1 MSAKNS
7 LPTTI
12 ALGVA
17 RGGLEIRQFMRQRE
31 SVVFTLAFPIIL
43 LAIFG
48 SVFKT
53 TIADGVTFSQYFVAG
68 MIASGLVNTGFQ
80 QLAITIPMEREFGSL
95 KRLRGTP
102 MHVASYFIG
111 KSILV
116 FVSMAIQVLLLLA
129 GGMIFFG
136 VELPS
141 DPYKWSVFTWLIVFG
156 SAASTAL
163 GIAFAAVPKSGRGA
177 SAVVSPVVII
187 LQFFSGVFFVF
198 TDLPGWMQQVAAI
211 FPLKWMT
218 QGMRSVFLPD
228 SFALREVAGTWETV
242 EIEKINRSIC
252 NFCSDS
258 FGNFCIR
265 GHFNSE
271 TNSKTKPKN
280 RLGGFHQRD

>member
-1 MSAKNS
+1 MSNKIPSALS
-7 LPTTI
+7 LGI
-12 ALGVA
+12 A

-31 SVVFTLAFPIIL
+31 SVVFTMAFPIIL

-48 SVFKT
+48 SVFK
-53 TIADGVTFSQYFVAG
+53 DNLDGGVTFAQYFVAG

-80 QLAITIPMEREFGSL
+80 QLAILIPMEREFGSL

-102 MHVASYFIG
+102 APASSYFIG

-116 FVSMAIQVLLLLA
+116 FISMAVQVALLLA
-129 GGMIFFG
+129 AGVIFFG
-136 VELPS
+136 VNLPT
-141 DPYKWSVFTWLIVFG
+141 DPMKWLTFTWLIIVG

-198 TDLPGWMQQVAAI
+198 TQLPGWMQQVAAL
-211 FPLKWMT
+211 FPLKWLT

-228 SFALREVAGTWETV
+228 TFASQEVAGSWETGRTFLILMMWLV
-242 EIEKINRSIC
+242 AGI
-252 NFCSDS
+252 FLA
-258 FGNFCIR
+258 IR
-265 GHFNSE
+265 TFKWDR
-271 TNSKTKPKN
+271 T
-280 RLGGFHQRD
+280 